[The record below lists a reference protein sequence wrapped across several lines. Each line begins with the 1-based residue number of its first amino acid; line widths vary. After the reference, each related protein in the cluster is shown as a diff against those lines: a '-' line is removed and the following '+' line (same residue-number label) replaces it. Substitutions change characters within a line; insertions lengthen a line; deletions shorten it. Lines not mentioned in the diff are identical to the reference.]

1 MRSGGLSTQC
11 AVRQERAEQL
21 VPSGPGAPRLP
32 SLRESRS
39 AGIGQAPPKRPAGC
53 CEIPSPDD
61 GSTVATSRR
70 RACIGLL
77 TSDLSSIDDC
87 RYKLA

>member
-1 MRSGGLSTQC
+1 MCSPSRTRGTVGAKRPRSTPTAITERIQIGRNRSST
-11 AVRQERAEQL
+11 
-21 VPSGPGAPRLP
+21 
-32 SLRESRS
+32 
-39 AGIGQAPPKRPAGC
+39 PPKRPAGC

>member
-39 AGIGQAPPKRPAGC
+39 AGIGQAPPQAAG
-53 CEIPSPDD
+53 
-61 GSTVATSRR
+61 
-70 RACIGLL
+70 GLL
-77 TSDLSSIDDC
+77 RDPFTRRWFHGGHFAAPGLHRIAHLRPRFDRRLSI
-87 RYKLA
+87 